1 MDFGRLLEETG
12 LQIPI
17 VSRIADSSSK
27 DLLDSVFHASKN
39 LLRDS
44 EKNLPGN
51 GIRATLNGAILTHN
65 DFQDK
70 FTEKKNVQLLT

>member
-1 MDFGRLLEETG
+1 MDFGRLSEETG

-39 LLRDS
+39 LLSDS
-44 EKNLPGN
+44 LSHRKNFAG
-51 GIRATLNGAILTHN
+51 
-65 DFQDK
+65 
-70 FTEKKNVQLLT
+70 